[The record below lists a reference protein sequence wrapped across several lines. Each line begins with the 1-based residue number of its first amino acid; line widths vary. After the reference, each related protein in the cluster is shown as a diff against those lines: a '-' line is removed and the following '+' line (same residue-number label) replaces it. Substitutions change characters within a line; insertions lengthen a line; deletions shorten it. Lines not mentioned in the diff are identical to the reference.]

1 MANRRQISQE
11 CDDVIFVKQVRPR
24 SAASATRST
33 SWKGWSM
40 PLNGTVC
47 QAMWWWDDHLRGYG
61 GRTKMIDGLVFESVE
76 VRDRMVNSG
85 MEGSASESTER
96 FA

>member
-1 MANRRQISQE
+1 
-11 CDDVIFVKQVRPR
+11 
-24 SAASATRST
+24 
-33 SWKGWSM
+33 
-40 PLNGTVC
+40 
-47 QAMWWWDDHLRGYG
+47 
-61 GRTKMIDGLVFESVE
+61 MIDGLVFESVE